1 MHTLLDLVMPKIKKR
16 QNRYKASRNDKR
28 WRRAVF
34 TQNYQK
40 DSRTG
45 LSRSAKDV
53 GRSGLYG
60 PLNYE
65 HISPKYILVIL
76 KSRCPLDC
84 LICKGRQPGCQ
95 GGWERKEK
103 NLSIY
108 QASVARAE
116 QQLRQE
122 NDGYKRHLVFFRTLA
137 YLYYLR
143 TFTFSF
149 RNPSPVFFSLYD
161 QSLAVVRYPYYPEK
175 WVAFQNRLDSA
186 HSASF
191 LTWKRE
197 KRCIVLSPKQRK
209 SFMCLSGITTFLA
222 VHLVPSTQRLKVY
235 LRTHI
240 LRRLF
245 GLKSFRRLIQA
256 GGLDPNGHI
265 HQCCSKAYFGE

>member
-1 MHTLLDLVMPKIKKR
+1 MHTLLDLVMLKRR
-16 QNRYKASRNDKR
+16 QNRYKASRYDKR
-28 WRRAVF
+28 WRRAAF

-40 DSRTG
+40 DTRTG

-76 KSRCPLDC
+76 KSRCPLNC
-84 LICKGRQPGCQ
+84 PICKGREPGCQ
-95 GGWERKEK
+95 GSSERKEK

-108 QASVARAE
+108 QASIARAE
-116 QQLRQE
+116 QKLRQE

-149 RNPSPVFFSLYD
+149 RNPSQVFFSLYD
-161 QSLAVVRYPYYPEK
+161 QSLAVVRYPYYPEQ
-175 WVAFQNRLDSA
+175 WVAFQNRLDS
-186 HSASF
+186 SPF

-209 SFMCLSGITTFLA
+209 SFMCLGGITVFLA
-222 VHLVPSTQRLKVY
+222 MHFVPSTQRLKVH
-235 LRTHI
+235 LRAHI

-245 GLKSFRRLIQA
+245 GQKSFRRLIQA
-256 GGLDPNGHI
+256 GGLDPNGHM